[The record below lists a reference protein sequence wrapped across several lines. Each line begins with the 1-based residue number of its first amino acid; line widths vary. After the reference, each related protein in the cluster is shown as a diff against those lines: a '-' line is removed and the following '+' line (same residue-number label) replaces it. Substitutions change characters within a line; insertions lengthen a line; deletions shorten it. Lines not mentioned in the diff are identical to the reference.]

1 MVGMISSELQASV
14 AALSVDERIE
24 LIAHIE
30 HTLDEPNTVPDVEQH
45 ALVARR
51 VAAMKADPTLG
62 VSLDE
67 HLATVQTLIA

>member
-1 MVGMISSELQASV
+1 MVSNELLESV

-30 HTLDEPNTVPDVEQH
+30 HTLDDQDAAPDAHQH
-45 ALVARR
+45 ALVERR
-51 VAAMKADPTLG
+51 VAQMRADPTLG

-67 HLATVQTLIA
+67 HLDAVRTLTA